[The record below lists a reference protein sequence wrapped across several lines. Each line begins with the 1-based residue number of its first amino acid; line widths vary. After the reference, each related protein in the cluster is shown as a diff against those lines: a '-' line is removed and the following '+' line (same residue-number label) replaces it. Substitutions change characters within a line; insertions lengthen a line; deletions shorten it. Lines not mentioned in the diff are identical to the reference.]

1 MTETQ
6 SPMPAPPP
14 NSWVRPLVD
23 FGALIAFVGAFIYA
37 RVQGMESNDSMVLAT
52 WALTIASAIALS
64 VGFIVERRLAP
75 LPLITGSFALIFGI
89 LTIVLHDGDVIKIKI
104 TVLNGL
110 LALVLLG
117 GVMMGK
123 SPAKMLLGDSI
134 RLPDAAWRTLT
145 IRYGLYFAACAI
157 ANEIVWRTQSDDV
170 WITVFRPALWV
181 AAIAFGLAQ
190 LPFIMKHLIRDEP
203 ETPQER
209 TP

>member
-14 NSWVRPLVD
+14 NSWVRALVD